1 MFPEATMRNRPLALI
16 ILFGFAPVAAA
27 QDAVRLAEKFDPATP
42 YRVDLK
48 VTMTGRL
55 TLPAG
60 KDQPTAEVAVE
71 GSSTLAYDERPL
83 APDEPK
89 TDKLIRAYRGIDIKR
104 TLGDK
109 EQKASIREGVRRLV
123 VLRSEKGKKAPF
135 SPDGP
140 LLWSEIDA
148 VKHDIFTP
156 VLVMGLLPKDEVK
169 PGAKWTASPAAIA
182 ELTDLDTIDEG
193 GLAVE
198 FATVVTLNERKL
210 AKLTIT
216 GTVRGTNED
225 GPTRQKLDG
234 TAYFDLA
241 AGRLTYLKLNG
252 VHEMLGRDGK
262 SIGRIDG
269 TFTMTRTASKEVDD
283 LSEAKLTG
291 KELKPTAENSL
302 LLYDNA
308 ELGLKF
314 LYPRRWRVGV
324 LQGRQLT
331 LEEPKGGGILLTVE
345 STDRLPT
352 VEKYQDEVKGFLA
365 KQQAKIA
372 PMAAPA
378 RTADKPIRIDRF
390 GIDAELKTGKARLE
404 YAVTS
409 GPHGGVM
416 VAARLPAEEAADLKG
431 DLDRIL
437 KQLEVTKPVE
447 K

>member
-1 MFPEATMRNRPLALI
+1 M
-16 ILFGFAPVAAA
+16 
-27 QDAVRLAEKFDPATP
+27 
-42 YRVDLK
+42 
-48 VTMTGRL
+48 
-55 TLPAG
+55 
-60 KDQPTAEVAVE
+60 
-71 GSSTLAYDERPL
+71 
-83 APDEPK
+83 
-89 TDKLIRAYRGIDIKR
+89 
-104 TLGDK
+104 
-109 EQKASIREGVRRLV
+109 RLV
-123 VLRSEKGKKAPF
+123 VLRSENGKKAPF

-156 VLVMGLLPKDEVK
+156 VLVAGLLPRDEVK

-182 ELTDLDTIDEG
+182 ELTDLDTVAEG

-198 FATVVTLNERKL
+198 FSTVVTLNERKL

-216 GTVRGTNED
+216 GSVRGTNED

-241 AGRLTYLKLNG
+241 AGRLAYLKLNG

-262 SIGRIDG
+262 AIGRIDG
-269 TFTMTRTASKEVDD
+269 TFTMTRAASKEFND

-308 ELGLKF
+308 DLGLKF

-345 STDRLPT
+345 STERLPT

-404 YAVTS
+404 YAVTN

-416 VAARLPAEEAADLKG
+416 VAARLPAEEAAELKG